1 MSAQGERAGFLMR
14 ASWRDD
20 ALLAR
25 RIELPGGS
33 QAPGEARQTLT
44 ELLATRLDATDL
56 FDVTV
61 LISEL
66 VTNAVR
72 HGRADAAD
80 ATIVAHVAI
89 APDVLRIEVCDRGP
103 GFTPPAAPAQR
114 PEGGGNGLVLLA
126 SLSTS
131 WGVAPA
137 DGGTCVWFERELA
150 RAG

>member
-1 MSAQGERAGFLMR
+1 MR

-20 ALLAR
+20 ALLAQ
-25 RIELPGGS
+25 RIELPGGV

-72 HGRADAAD
+72 HGQAGEG

-89 APDVLRIEVCDRGP
+89 APDVLRIEICDRGP
-103 GFTPPAAPAQR
+103 GFTPPTAPAPR
-114 PEGGGNGLVLLA
+114 PGGGGNGLVLLA

-150 RAG
+150 RAS

>member
-1 MSAQGERAGFLMR
+1 MR
-14 ASWRDD
+14 ATWRDD
-20 ALLAR
+20 ALLAQ

-44 ELLATRLDATDL
+44 ALLATRLDASDL
-56 FDVTV
+56 FEVTV
-61 LISEL
+61 LIS
-66 VTNAVR
+66 
-72 HGRADAAD
+72 D
-80 ATIVAHVAI
+80 
-89 APDVLRIEVCDRGP
+89 DVLRIEVCDRGP
-103 GFTPPAAPAQR
+103 GFIPPAAPAPR

-150 RAG
+150 RAS

>member
-1 MSAQGERAGFLMR
+1 VSTREDRTGFLMR

-20 ALLAR
+20 AVLAQ
-25 RIELPGGS
+25 RIELSGGS
-33 QAPGEARQTLT
+33 KAPGEARQTLT
-44 ELLATRLDATDL
+44 ELLAARLDATDL

-72 HGRADAAD
+72 HGQAGED

-89 APDVLRIEVCDRGP
+89 APDVLRIEICDRGP
-103 GFTPPAAPAQR
+103 GFTPPAAPTPR